1 MILHAVLPG
10 GIDDPAAP
18 SGGNR
23 YDREVLNRLAKGP
36 FTVRETAVPG
46 TWPRPEPAAR
56 QAVAE
61 ALSTVPDGETV
72 LLDGLVACAIPDVLE
87 PHATRLRL
95 AILVHLPLS
104 DETGLST
111 PEAAELQA
119 LEKRSLHLAA
129 TVIATSTEA
138 ARRLE
143 QMHGLSPRNR
153 TARAGVPQPA
163 TSHPGAGQPSTRRPG
178 TVPTGTAQASTPQA
192 STPQTSTT
200 PASTAQTSSGQAIA
214 RQTGEPAP
222 ANESFAVHVAPP
234 GVDPAPLTEP
244 SPSGA
249 RLLTVAS
256 LTHRKGQDV
265 LIAALKQLPDLEWTC
280 TLVGTGPAVPELIPN
295 VHLAGPLTGT
305 ALDAAYADA
314 DLFVLPSRAE
324 TYGMVVTEALARGL
338 PVIAT
343 AVGGVPEALGTVA
356 PAALTLGTPTDAAHH
371 HGLDHLQ
378 AGPLHPD
385 PTQPDRF
392 EPDNLLPDRHER
404 DHLLLDRFEPD
415 SLLPGRLVPPD
426 DADALSAALR
436 EWLTDPALRARWR
449 ATALTRRADLTGW
462 EDTAARL
469 TQILRTH

>member
-46 TWPRPEPAAR
+46 TWPRPEPPAR

-61 ALSTVPDGETV
+61 TLTKVPDGETV
-72 LLDGLVACAIPDVLE
+72 LLDGLVACGIPDVLE

-104 DETGLST
+104 DETGLSA

-143 QMHGLSPRNR
+143 RMHGL
-153 TARAGVPQPA
+153 TARN
-163 TSHPGAGQPSTRRPG
+163 G
-178 TVPTGTAQASTPQA
+178 T
-192 STPQTSTT
+192 
-200 PASTAQTSSGQAIA
+200 
-214 RQTGEPAP
+214 RQTGTGQTGTKRTGPEQTGPEQTGPEQTGEAAY
-222 ANESFAVHVAPP
+222 ANKPFAVHVAPP
-234 GVDPAPLTEP
+234 GVDPAPLAEP
-244 SPSGA
+244 ARSGA

-265 LIAALKQLPDLEWTC
+265 LIAALRQLTDLEWTC
-280 TLVGTGPAVPELIPN
+280 TLVGAGPTVPELLPN

-305 ALDAAYADA
+305 ALDAAYANA

-338 PVIAT
+338 PVIAS
-343 AVGGVPEALGTVA
+343 AVGGIPEALGTVA
-356 PAALTLGTPTDAAHH
+356 PTDLGTAGPAAAGTAAAATAASAAPASGTRRDAVSHLQPDH
-371 HGLDHLQ
+371 VQPDHVQPDHLQ
-378 AGPLHPD
+378 LD
-385 PTQPDRF
+385 RLQPDR
-392 EPDNLLPDRHER
+392 LV
-404 DHLLLDRFEPD
+404 
-415 SLLPGRLVPPD
+415 PGRLVPPD
-426 DADALSAALR
+426 DPDALSTALR
-436 EWLTDPALRARWR
+436 EWLTDPALRAHWR
-449 ATALTRRADLTGW
+449 ATALARRAGLTGW
-462 EDTAARL
+462 DDTAAHL
-469 TQILRTH
+469 AEILRTH

>member
-1 MILHAVLPG
+1 MILHVVLPG

-23 YDREVLNRLAKGP
+23 YDREVLNRLARGP

-56 QAVAE
+56 HAVAE
-61 ALSTVPDGETV
+61 ALSKVPDGETV

-104 DETGLST
+104 DETGLSV

-138 ARRLE
+138 ASRLE
-143 QMHGLSPRNR
+143 QMHGLSTRNR
-153 TARAGVPQPA
+153 TWRTGTTKPA
-163 TSHPGAGQPSTRRPG
+163 TNPPGADGSSTRQPN
-178 TVPTGTAQASTPQA
+178 TAPTSTAQANTTPTGTAQTSAAQTSAARASTG
-192 STPQTSTT
+192 
-200 PASTAQTSSGQAIA
+200 QTSSGQAIA
-214 RQTGEPAP
+214 QQTGEPTP

-234 GVDPAPLTEP
+234 GVDPAPLAES

-265 LIAALKQLPDLEWTC
+265 LIEALKQLTDLEWTC
-280 TLVGTGPAVPELIPN
+280 TLVGTGPTVPELIPN

-305 ALDAAYADA
+305 ALDAAYANA

-356 PAALTLGTPTDAAHH
+356 PAALTPGTRTDAALHP
-371 HGLDHLQ
+371 GLDRLR
-378 AGPLHPD
+378 AEPLHPD
-385 PTQPDRF
+385 HVQPGRS
-392 EPDNLLPDRHER
+392 EPDLLLPGRFAP
-404 DHLLLDRFEPD
+404 DH
-415 SLLPGRLVPPD
+415 LLPGRLVPPD
-426 DADALSAALR
+426 DPDALSTALR
-436 EWLTDPALRARWR
+436 EWLTDPALRAHWR
-449 ATALTRRADLTGW
+449 AIALARRADLTGW
-462 EDTAARL
+462 DDTAARL
-469 TQILRTH
+469 TDILRTH